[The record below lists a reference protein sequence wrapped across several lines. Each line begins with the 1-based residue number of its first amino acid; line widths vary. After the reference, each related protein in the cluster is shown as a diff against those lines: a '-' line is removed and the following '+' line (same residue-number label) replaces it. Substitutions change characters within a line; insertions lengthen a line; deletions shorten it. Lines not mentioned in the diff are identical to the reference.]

1 MRVHN
6 VAATA
11 QALNAYWAVNRKDP
25 RQGFISIGSNMGDRL
40 DNLARAVALIDHIPL
55 TCVVQVSHAY
65 DTAPAYGISS
75 SVANAV
81 VEVRTELHPLVLLD
95 ELLKVEKTLG
105 RVRPEGQDG
114 FGDRTIDCDLE
125 WIEGERHAGKKLT
138 LPHARMGERDYVIL
152 PMEDLMHDPA
162 RFFAYANAP
171 VKVMPREQRVG
182 MVMTDLGELTWE

>member
-1 MRVHN
+1 MTAEAYTGPARGPRP
-6 VAATA
+6 AASHPASIFPLPIPTGKYTPPR
-11 QALNAYWAVNRKDP
+11 ALP
-25 RQGFISIGSNMGDRL
+25 
-40 DNLARAVALIDHIPL
+40 
-55 TCVVQVSHAY
+55 
-65 DTAPAYGISS
+65 APAPAFERGPVGIATP
-75 SVANAV
+75 VANAV
-81 VEVRTELHPLVLLD
+81 AEIRTELSPVVLMQKLLEVENQLD
-95 ELLKVEKTLG
+95 
-105 RVRPEGQDG
+105 RVRKPGEEGHG
-114 FGDRTIDCDLE
+114 PRTIDCDLE